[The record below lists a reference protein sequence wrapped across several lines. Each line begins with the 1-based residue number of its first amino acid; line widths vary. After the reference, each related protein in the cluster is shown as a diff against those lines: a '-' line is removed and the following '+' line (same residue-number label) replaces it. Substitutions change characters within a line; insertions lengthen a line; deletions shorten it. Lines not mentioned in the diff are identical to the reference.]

1 MKRFVKVLISVCFL
15 FIFFSHIFSNGIAFS
30 DAHIWSIENYKII
43 PELKGQTFQ
52 IKNVDIS
59 RKEFLK
65 MIRNPLSFSL
75 LSNAGPI
82 AGLVNNQKELV
93 IFSLTEFEAESE
105 FLTISPTNLKHILS
119 NNIGMKYVFSYV
131 DDRLENRI
139 IIADYDNDTLI
150 IMEYDGYKIE
160 IKNALKFN
168 DEHFLDN
175 FKVICAYSTG
185 NSMKVICS
193 IDERIYIFE
202 PDLMKLTQTKIYNG
216 WRTLYGYTVNRNKK
230 EDIVYL
236 YQINSNNILRKYDLL
251 NNKVIYKNSS
261 NNIPI
266 KGNIIKLTS
275 EESDLIYILTEFG
288 NKNILYQINE
298 NILNLKWYTD
308 TFEDFTEL
316 KNVNDMYYFI
326 TEHGKS
332 FLILFDSNVE
342 PLKLINPAGG
352 ICWKELQPENEP
364 VKINEERKKDTK
376 ITKVIT
382 DIAKWDHPTKAVF
395 KKYEYNLTKIEFTQ
409 NNTYPIFYINIDDY
423 DRVFHN
429 DSFLEELAK
438 NNGYWDFAIEI
449 GNKSLEV
456 ICNKKLKKIENKI
469 IVIKVKSFSGK

>member
-1 MKRFVKVLISVCFL
+1 MMLIAKLLREWINKMKRFVKVLISVCFL

-93 IFSLTEFEAESE
+93 IFSLTEFEAETE

-131 DDRLENRI
+131 DVDDRLENRI

-150 IMEYDGYKIE
+150 IMEYDGYEIE

-193 IDERIYIFE
+193 RDERIY
-202 PDLMKLTQTKIYNG
+202 
-216 WRTLYGYTVNRNKK
+216 
-230 EDIVYL
+230 
-236 YQINSNNILRKYDLL
+236 L
-251 NNKVIYKNSS
+251 N
-261 NNIPI
+261 
-266 KGNIIKLTS
+266 
-275 EESDLIYILTEFG
+275 
-288 NKNILYQINE
+288 Q
-298 NILNLKWYTD
+298 
-308 TFEDFTEL
+308 
-316 KNVNDMYYFI
+316 
-326 TEHGKS
+326 
-332 FLILFDSNVE
+332 
-342 PLKLINPAGG
+342 
-352 ICWKELQPENEP
+352 
-364 VKINEERKKDTK
+364 
-376 ITKVIT
+376 
-382 DIAKWDHPTKAVF
+382 
-395 KKYEYNLTKIEFTQ
+395 
-409 NNTYPIFYINIDDY
+409 
-423 DRVFHN
+423 
-429 DSFLEELAK
+429 
-438 NNGYWDFAIEI
+438 
-449 GNKSLEV
+449 
-456 ICNKKLKKIENKI
+456 
-469 IVIKVKSFSGK
+469 